1 MQFDSSI
8 IGKRQR
14 GVALLTALVVLAI
27 AATLAAAMH
36 WNISLDQRRTAV
48 LVQGDQA
55 LQYALGAESWADQI
69 LYRDAHP
76 QSGAKHTSL
85 DQDWAAQLPP
95 LPVQGGQIIGHL
107 EDLQGRF
114 NINNLTG
121 STAQQAYTQFQQLLT
136 ALSLDPGIADAVAD
150 WVSPGNIPR
159 PLGAKDDFY
168 SRLQPPYRTA
178 DQPITSISEL
188 QMVKGITPDVYAK
201 LQPYIAALPPGTPVN
216 LNTASAPVIQSL
228 SSPNKIIDAGTAM
241 DIVNQ
246 RGTGPI
252 PSPPPAALTGL
263 QNTASD
269 SSYFLLTAGVD
280 IGTTRVTMYSLLY
293 RDSGGFTHAIQ
304 RSLGT
309 Y

>member
-1 MQFDSSI
+1 M
-8 IGKRQR
+8 
-14 GVALLTALVVLAI
+14 ALLTALVVLAI

-36 WNISLDQRRTAV
+36 WNISLDQRRTAT

-69 LYRDAHP
+69 LFRDAHP

-121 STAQQAYTQFQQLLT
+121 TTAPQAYTQFQQLLS
-136 ALSLDPGIADAVAD
+136 ALGLDPSIADAVAD

-178 DQPITSISEL
+178 NQPITSISEL
-188 QMVKGITPDVYAK
+188 QMIKGITPEVYAK
-201 LQPYIAALPPGTPVN
+201 LQPYVTALPSGTPIN

-228 SSPNKIIDAGTAM
+228 AVPPNRIDGA
-241 DIVNQ
+241 DIVAQ
-246 RGTGPI
+246 RGTAAFN
-252 PSPPPAALTGL
+252 SSALPAALNGL
-263 QNTASD
+263 QNTSMD
-269 SSYFLLTAGVD
+269 SGYFLLTASVD

-293 RDSGGFTHAIQ
+293 RDSSGFTHAIQ
-304 RSLGT
+304 RTLGT